1 MTVVAA
7 QNMFKGLGDADI
19 FQRGKFFQPD
29 FDGIVIIRK
38 TILKNTRA
46 KGLAF
51 IVEFEVKTSN
61 LVDKH
66 PVGSKGSWFQ
76 KLQDTTVAFPAIR
89 AWAAACAGYET
100 NQIAE
105 INADEALRSP
115 VLDELVNDAVSSP
128 DNNDYCGVELRLVT
142 TLVKTK
148 EKTDFTRYD
157 FSPIAG

>member
-7 QNMFKGLGDADI
+7 TNMFSGLGNAEV

-46 KGLAF
+46 KGIAF
-51 IVEFEVKTSN
+51 IVEFEVKTTN
-61 LVDKH
+61 HDKH

-105 INADEALRSP
+105 INEDPALRSP
-115 VLDELVNDAVSSP
+115 ILDELVNDAVSSP
-128 DNNDYCGVELRLVT
+128 DDNDYCGVELRLVT
-142 TLVKTK
+142 TQVKTTK
-148 EKTDFTRYD
+148 NTDFTRYD
-157 FSPIAG
+157 FSPVAD